1 MAKQIKFNVRLS
13 LDGKEQLVS
22 ATANLKD
29 LRRALGGARQGSER
43 LKKSL
48 LNFNQTVD
56 AVRNVADA
64 VGQLSGRLREYAA
77 QAARAAQLTGLSG
90 EALSDFR
97 AEASAVASTFGED
110 VAGVMQ
116 AANSL
121 SRAFG
126 ISASEALSLVRDG
139 FVGGANAG
147 GDFLSTLKEY
157 PRYFKEAGLG
167 AESFVALTANAARE
181 GIFSDKGVDAIKE
194 GNLRLR
200 EMTTATRTALEGI
213 GLSADDVARRLE
225 AGSASTFDIM
235 REVSARLRELPPDAA
250 AVGAALADIFGGP
263 GEDAGLEYIKSL
275 ADVELSMDG
284 VLAGADD
291 VSRAM
296 GRQAEASGR
305 LRAALSG
312 VADAATGLYA
322 RLAPAL
328 DVGAQIGMTL
338 SGVAALTG
346 AFKAL
351 NVQAALHAA
360 RSAAAGAA
368 SLILTGRLG
377 AAGAAVRVLSGAL
390 RTGAFSATA
399 FKVALR
405 GLLTATGVGLAITA
419 VTMAVEHFTAA
430 ADRAKDAAAE
440 AGEATDSLA
449 DATGEYRRAAAEA
462 KAALD
467 EELRSLGDLVRQGGD
482 ASAAVARL
490 NDRYGEALGVHRTA
504 AEWYDVLT
512 RKSRDYVRQI
522 GYEAQARLLASRL
535 AEKQIQLESN
545 FERRRELWNRGEA
558 QTGQYVLNLATGKGE
573 TMQVDTK
580 AYAELKQEARRLI
593 PTLGELERQL
603 RLAQQGAERAAASV
617 GRPAA
622 KDKTSVVP
630 EIPEPASGNPEPA
643 SGNPEPASVNQ
654 APSGLIASLEQQ
666 LDDLQARLGAATSE
680 AAVSALNRE
689 IADVEAELERL
700 RSLGREAGEAVAE
713 GVTEG
718 ARAVD
723 ETASTL
729 AGCEE
734 NVRIL
739 NERLQTATMEQAAEL
754 NRQKKLWEDRA
765 EAFRTAGVEVAEES
779 QRVGETLEKG
789 WGGLKGV
796 GSAVEGLTRSLQGN
810 ASAWQTVTGLV
821 DGFVSLYE
829 NLKGVGDI
837 LQTLTGLSLAH
848 AGAKAGEAA
857 AEGTASAA
865 RATSEATDAATS
877 AAVVTAN
884 KLETASWKELAAAKY
899 MAAHAEIPFTGFGI
913 AAGFVA
919 AMEAMVSAAGIPA
932 LAEGGLATGPTLAL
946 VGEYAGAAAGN
957 PEVIAPL
964 DRLRS
969 LIAPAGGGWPE
980 RLEFEIKGRTLS
992 AILEKEYNR
1001 TRRS

>member
-22 ATANLKD
+22 ATTNLRD

-64 VGQLSGRLREYAA
+64 VGQLSGRLRDYAA
-77 QAARAAQLTGLSG
+77 QAARASQLTGLTG

-225 AGSASTFDIM
+225 SGSATTFDIM

-275 ADVELSMDG
+275 ADVKLSMAD
-284 VLAGADD
+284 VLDEADA
-291 VSRAM
+291 VSLSM
-296 GRQAEASGR
+296 GRQAEVSGR
-305 LRAALSG
+305 LRSAISG

-377 AAGAAVRVLSGAL
+377 AAGAAVRVLSGAM

-430 ADRAKDAAAE
+430 A
-440 AGEATDSLA
+440 GEAVESVSDTA
-449 DATGEYRRAAAEA
+449 DATGAYQRAAAGV
-462 KAALD
+462 KAAID
-467 EELRSLGDLVRQGGD
+467 AETRSLGELIRQGQD
-482 ASAAVARL
+482 ASATVARL

-545 FERRRELWNRGEA
+545 FEKRRELWRRGEA
-558 QTGQYVLNLATGKGE
+558 QTRQRVLNLATGRGE
-573 TMQVDTK
+573 TVGVDTE
-580 AYAELKQEARRLI
+580 AYAALKDEARRLI
-593 PTLGELERQL
+593 PDLSELERQL
-603 RLAQQGAERAAASV
+603 RLAEQGAKRAAAAMGGPTV
-617 GRPAA
+617 
-622 KDKTSVVP
+622 KEKTSVVP
-630 EIPEPASGNPEPA
+630 EIPEPA

-654 APSGLIASLEQQ
+654 APSGLIAALEQQ
-666 LDDLQARLGAATSE
+666 LDDLQARLNEATSE

-689 IADVEAELERL
+689 IASVEGELERL

-739 NERLQTATMEQAAEL
+739 SERLQTATMEQAAEL
-754 NRQKKLWEDRA
+754 NRQKKLWEERA

-779 QRVGETLEKG
+779 QRVGETLREG

-865 RATSEATDAATS
+865 RATSAATDAATS
-877 AAVVTAN
+877 AAVVAAN

-899 MAAHAEIPFTGFGI
+899 MAAHAEIPFAGFGI

>member
-22 ATANLKD
+22 ATTNLRD

-56 AVRNVADA
+56 AVRNVSDA
-64 VGQLSGRLREYAA
+64 VGRLAGQLRDYAA
-77 QAARAAQLTGLSG
+77 QSARASQLTGLTG

-225 AGSASTFDIM
+225 AGSATTFDIM

-275 ADVELSMDG
+275 ADVKLSMAD
-284 VLAGADD
+284 VLDEADA
-291 VSRAM
+291 VSLSM
-296 GRQAEASGR
+296 GRQAEVSGR
-305 LRAALSG
+305 LRSAISG

-377 AAGAAVRVLSGAL
+377 AAGAAVRVLSGAM

-405 GLLTATGVGLAITA
+405 GLLTATGIGLAITA

-430 ADRAKDAAAE
+430 ADE
-440 AGEATDSLA
+440 AVEAVSDTA
-449 DATGEYRRAAAEA
+449 DATGAYRRAAAEA
-462 KAALD
+462 KAAID
-467 EELRSLGDLVRQGGD
+467 AETRSLGELIRQGAD
-482 ASAAVARL
+482 AADAVARL
-490 NDRYGEALGVHRTA
+490 NERYGEALGVHQTA

-545 FERRRELWNRGEA
+545 FERRRELWRRGEA
-558 QTGQYVLNLATGKGE
+558 QTQQHVLNLATGKGE
-573 TMQVDTK
+573 TVGVDTK
-580 AYAELKQEARRLI
+580 AYAALKDEARRLI
-593 PTLGELERQL
+593 PALGELERQL
-603 RLAQQGAERAAASV
+603 RLAEQGASRAAAAL
-617 GRPAA
+617 GRPPVRE
-622 KDKTSVVP
+622 KTSVVP
-630 EIPEPASGNPEPA
+630 ENPKAVPENPGTTPAVSE
-643 SGNPEPASVNQ
+643 
-654 APSGLIASLEQQ
+654 GLIAALEQQ
-666 LDDLQARLGAATSE
+666 LDDLRARLNEATSE

-689 IADVEAELERL
+689 IASVEGELERL
-700 RSLGREAGEAVAE
+700 RSLGREAGEAVSEGVAE
-713 GVTEG
+713 GAESI
-718 ARAVD
+718 D

-739 NERLQTATMEQAAEL
+739 NEQLQTATLEQAAEL
-754 NRQKKLWEDRA
+754 NRQKKLWEERA
-765 EAFRTAGVEVAEES
+765 EAFRTAGVEMAEES
-779 QRVGETLEKG
+779 RSVGESLREG

-821 DGFVSLYE
+821 DGFISLYE
-829 NLKGVGDI
+829 NLKGVGDV

-865 RATSEATDAATS
+865 RATSAATDAATS
-877 AAVVTAN
+877 SAVVAAN

-899 MAAHAEIPFTGFGI
+899 MAAHAEIPFAGFGI

-964 DRLRS
+964 DRLRA
-969 LIAPAGGGWPE
+969 LIAPAGSGWPE